1 MESERE
7 PLHAGNHRVRDGGG
21 RRPDGTILVRM
32 TPEQVRLVRMG
43 LRYVAQSKEDE
54 GAVRRTALWG
64 LALFFG
70 GPLAVWAAVKLMEV
84 MDGLSGVC
92 AR

>member
-1 MESERE
+1 MDRERE
-7 PLHAGNHRVRDGGG
+7 PLHARNVRA
-21 RRPDGTILVRM
+21 RPEGWPRADGTILVRM

-64 LALFFG
+64 LMLFG
-70 GPLAVWAAVKLMEV
+70 GGPVALWIALKVIDGLAAVF
-84 MDGLSGVC
+84 G
-92 AR
+92 R